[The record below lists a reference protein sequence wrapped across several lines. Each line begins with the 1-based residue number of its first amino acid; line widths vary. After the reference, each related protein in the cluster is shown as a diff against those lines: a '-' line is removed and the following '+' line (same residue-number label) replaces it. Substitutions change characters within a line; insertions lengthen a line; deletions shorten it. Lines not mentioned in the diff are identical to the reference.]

1 MGVGLQIGQGGR
13 QETYTLTLD
22 SLILFNFFTCLC
34 ISFIIIFVNFH
45 VFYKKCHSET
55 PEG

>member
-22 SLILFNFFTCLC
+22 SLILFNFLHACVL
-34 ISFIIIFVNFH
+34 VL
-45 VFYKKCHSET
+45 
-55 PEG
+55 